1 MSGMAAEELSQI
13 PMSQAL
19 AGTLA
24 RASDGARA
32 TGAAEITLEHVLAA
46 LCDDP
51 DAGDVLAASQIDP
64 ASLKAETI
72 AYLARAAGSAAHARQ
87 GEVSVSTAVKR
98 ILEAAAA
105 AARGGRRRDIN
116 GAIVLAAIVGD
127 GRSIAAQMLQA
138 RGMTFDGAIRA
149 LQSAMAQPSRDNPY
163 SGAPAE
169 DVLARARERVQSR
182 SAPSLRD
189 IMREMPRSAP
199 RSAIPDIEPADIV
212 PGRPTHEAAPPPS
225 EPHPAKA
232 ETAPVTISPRR
243 SYTSDAAI
251 MAGAKSDAADA
262 AAGAHDAAVKA
273 VLGREAKVPVSK
285 APESDVSAAGGPAL
299 PDAASHVGAEE
310 PAKPSAS
317 VAADLPAPP
326 KPGPAAINPFPPSNA
341 SPSPANA
348 VHPEGPAASGPPTG
362 PPPPASPQARPSPP
376 PIVQGH
382 SHVERST
389 AIKPPPI
396 PPPIPRAPPPT
407 GYAPPP
413 PAPRRPPGIG
423 AAANEPPPRMPGQ
436 MPPGAMSHGHLPPG
450 PPLPGLRMPAPGS
463 APPPQ
468 MSPPGRPPQTQGPA
482 RHRETPSHQRE
493 APAKAELGQL
503 AENVPRKMRVGISER
518 VEIRIARGRVKAI
531 TEGMEGGG
539 LAWRHDVTVTK
550 AMSVRLR
557 APEGGFFVETAS
569 PETQWIN
576 SQFADVGDEFAS
588 WRFLVTPN
596 TRGWSRLQIIVSA
609 RTVGADGLAAETAF
623 PDQVIEVKVKS
634 NLKRA
639 FLRWSGW
646 IAAAV
651 MGGAFA
657 KFGEG
662 AFEAGSQLISKFVH

>member
-32 TGAAEITLEHVLAA
+32 TGAGEITLEHVLAA

-127 GRSIAAQMLQA
+127 GRSIAAQILQA

-149 LQSAMAQPSRDNPY
+149 LQSAMAQPSRDKSY

-199 RSAIPDIEPADIV
+199 RTAIPDIEPADIV
-212 PGRPTHEAAPPPS
+212 PGSPPHAAA
-225 EPHPAKA
+225 PHPAKA
-232 ETAPVTISPRR
+232 ETAPANITPRPSP
-243 SYTSDAAI
+243 TSDAAI
-251 MAGAKSDAADA
+251 MVEPKSDAADA
-262 AAGAHDAAVKA
+262 TAGAAEAAAKA
-273 VLGREAKVPVSK
+273 VPNREAKVSVSK
-285 APESDVSAAGGPAL
+285 APESVGITAGGPAL
-299 PDAASHVGAEE
+299 PDAAIRAGAEE
-310 PAKPSAS
+310 QAKPSAS
-317 VAADLPAPP
+317 VSADLPAPP

-341 SPSPANA
+341 PPSPANA
-348 VHPEGPAASGPPTG
+348 VHTEGPGVSGPPTG
-362 PPPPASPQARPSPP
+362 LPPPPGPQARPSPP
-376 PIVQGH
+376 PPIVQGQ

-396 PPPIPRAPPPT
+396 PPPIPRAPPPI

-413 PAPRRPPGIG
+413 M
-423 AAANEPPPRMPGQ
+423 MPGQ
-436 MPPGAMSHGHLPPG
+436 MG
-450 PPLPGLRMPAPGS
+450 PGS
-463 APPPQ
+463 A
-468 MSPPGRPPQTQGPA
+468 GAGPA
-482 RHRETPSHQRE
+482 SQGRMIPGSMMH
-493 APAKAELGQL
+493 GQ
-503 AENVPRKMRVGISER
+503 VS
-518 VEIRIARGRVKAI
+518 
-531 TEGMEGGG
+531 
-539 LAWRHDVTVTK
+539 
-550 AMSVRLR
+550 SVRSAGAASKCR
-557 APEGGFFVETAS
+557 PESTSAGA
-569 PETQWIN
+569 
-576 SQFADVGDEFAS
+576 A
-588 WRFLVTPN
+588 
-596 TRGWSRLQIIVSA
+596 TRGAGQGRTWRTRRERATVDA
-609 RTVGADGLAAETAF
+609 RRG
-623 PDQVIEVKVKS
+623 
-634 NLKRA
+634 
-639 FLRWSGW
+639 
-646 IAAAV
+646 
-651 MGGAFA
+651 
-657 KFGEG
+657 
-662 AFEAGSQLISKFVH
+662 

>member
-32 TGAAEITLEHVLAA
+32 TGAGEITLEHVLAA

-127 GRSIAAQMLQA
+127 GRSIAAQILQA

-149 LQSAMAQPSRDNPY
+149 LQSAMAQPSRDKSY

-189 IMREMPRSAP
+189 IMREMPRNAP
-199 RSAIPDIEPADIV
+199 RTAIPDIEPADIV
-212 PGRPTHEAAPPPS
+212 PGPPPQAAA
-225 EPHPAKA
+225 PHPARA
-232 ETAPVTISPRR
+232 ETAPANITPRSSP
-243 SYTSDAAI
+243 TSDAAI
-251 MAGAKSDAADA
+251 TVEPKSDASDA
-262 AAGAHDAAVKA
+262 AAGAAEAAAKA
-273 VLGREAKVPVSK
+273 VPDRETKVPVTKVPVSK
-285 APESDVSAAGGPAL
+285 APESEAIAAGGPAL
-299 PDAASHVGAEE
+299 PDEAIRAGTEE
-310 PAKPSAS
+310 EVKPSAS
-317 VAADLPAPP
+317 VSVDLPAPP
-326 KPGPAAINPFPPSNA
+326 KPGPSTINPFPPSNA
-341 SPSPANA
+341 PQSPANA
-348 VHPEGPAASGPPTG
+348 VHTEGPAVSGPPKG
-362 PPPPASPQARPSPP
+362 SPPPASPQARPSPP
-376 PIVQGH
+376 PIVQGQ

-396 PPPIPRAPPPT
+396 PPPIPRAPPPI
-407 GYAPPP
+407 GYVPPPMMPGQMGPGSAGAGPAGPGRMIPGSMMHGQVSTARP
-413 PAPRRPPGIG
+413 PAPR
-423 AAANEPPPRMPGQ
+423 Q
-436 MPPGAMSHGHLPPG
+436 MPPKA
-450 PPLPGLRMPAPGS
+450 PAQP
-463 APPPQ
+463 
-468 MSPPGRPPQTQGPA
+468 RK
-482 RHRETPSHQRE
+482 RE
-493 APAKAELGQL
+493 APAKAELGEL
-503 AENVPRKMRVGISER
+503 AENVPRSMRVGVSER

-569 PETQWIN
+569 PETQWID

-651 MGGAFA
+651 LGGALA

-662 AFEAGSQLISKFVH
+662 TFEAGMTLFSKFVG

>member
-24 RASDGARA
+24 RSSDGARA

-149 LQSAMAQPSRDNPY
+149 LQSAMAQPSRDNNY

-189 IMREMPRSAP
+189 IMREMPQGAP
-199 RSAIPDIEPADIV
+199 RPAMPHVEHADIV
-212 PGRPTHEAAPPPS
+212 PGPPAS
-225 EPHPAKA
+225 EPHPARA
-232 ETAPVTISPRR
+232 ETASGNQVRRPSP
-243 SYTSDAAI
+243 TSDAAI
-251 MAGAKSDAADA
+251 LAGSKSVEVDA
-262 AAGAHDAAVKA
+262 AAGSAEAAVKA
-273 VLGREAKVPVSK
+273 DLGREAKAPESK
-285 APESDVSAAGGPAL
+285 APESEVIAAGGPAL
-299 PDAASHVGAEE
+299 PDTAIHARAEDQ
-310 PAKPSAS
+310 AKPSAS
-317 VAADLPAPP
+317 VASDPPAPP
-326 KPGPAAINPFPPSNA
+326 KPTAATINPFPPSNA

-348 VHPEGPAASGPPTG
+348 VHTEGPAVSGPPSG

-376 PIVQGH
+376 PIVQGQG
-382 SHVERST
+382 HVERST

-396 PPPIPRAPPPT
+396 PPPIPRAPPPI
-407 GYAPPP
+407 GYAQPP

-436 MPPGAMSHGHLPPG
+436 RGPGSAGAGPASPGRMIPGSMMHEQVSSSRPPG
-450 PPLPGLRMPAPGS
+450 PRQM
-463 APPPQ
+463 PPQ
-468 MSPPGRPPQTQGPA
+468 AQGPA
-482 RHRETPSHQRE
+482 RQREAPSKQRE
-493 APAKAELGQL
+493 APAKAELGEL
-503 AENVPRKMRVGISER
+503 AENVPRSMRVGISER
-518 VEIRIARGRVKAI
+518 VEIRVARGHVKAI

-539 LAWRHDVTVTK
+539 VAWRHDVTVTK

-569 PETQWIN
+569 PETQWIE

-596 TRGWSRLQIIVSA
+596 KRGWSRLQIIVSA

-634 NLKRA
+634 NLKRT

-646 IAAAV
+646 IVAAV
-651 MGGAFA
+651 AGGALA

-662 AFEAGSQLISKFVH
+662 AFEAGAGIVARFMG